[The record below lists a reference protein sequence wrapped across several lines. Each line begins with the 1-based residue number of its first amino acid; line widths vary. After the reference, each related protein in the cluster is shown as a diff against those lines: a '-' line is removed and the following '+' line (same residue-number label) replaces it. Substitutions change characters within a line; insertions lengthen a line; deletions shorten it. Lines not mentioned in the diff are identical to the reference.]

1 VTEEDL
7 DALCSN
13 LKMDFNTYV
22 METVKALTRRHMG
35 DLSFDYQLKP
45 QAGGVLDFLWKK
57 QAGDGD
63 IKVGSYHYVFWHS
76 ETCEWQPCEM
86 RTSCEI
92 RTPHLLFSEQIAP

>member
-22 METVKALTRRHMG
+22 TETVKALTRRHMG

-63 IKVGSYHYVFWHS
+63 IKVSQLMFCSTVKVVNS
-76 ETCEWQPCEM
+76 NP
-86 RTSCEI
+86 
-92 RTPHLLFSEQIAP
+92 AK